1 LNSLLR
7 NVKGVYVLLPLF
19 FKSVSER
26 LPWKTKVFQHYARLN
41 SILDYTDKPYMGYMN
56 CWNFV
61 FYIHCI
67 LHTVK
72 KDSFKLRKE
81 YHVTLTRQIPW
92 WKSRKMP
99 FYSCSYTISCYG
111 YMLYVQ
117 IFIYVCTI
125 VNAESAYDI
134 REIDSYKKFRITQH
148 TDFSIITN
156 DVRKTIYPYYTS
168 CN

>member
-1 LNSLLR
+1 
-7 NVKGVYVLLPLF
+7 
-19 FKSVSER
+19 
-26 LPWKTKVFQHYARLN
+26 
-41 SILDYTDKPYMGYMN
+41 
-56 CWNFV
+56 
-61 FYIHCI
+61 
-67 LHTVK
+67 
-72 KDSFKLRKE
+72 
-81 YHVTLTRQIPW
+81 
-92 WKSRKMP
+92 MP